1 MTRGLTRRK
10 PAKGAVRKE
19 TALVEKIA
27 RLELLQAI
35 VVAADETPTLEDAM
49 QTCLDR
55 ICAHIGWPIGH
66 AYLHFGKPSREL
78 VSGPW
83 HLDDPKRCE
92 TFRKATEATRFYP
105 GIGLPGR
112 VLGGGKPLWIA
123 DVTKDPYFTAAR
135 QAAALGVAAGFGIP
149 GRAGREVAGA
159 TE

>member
-1 MTRGLTRRK
+1 MARGLTKRK
-10 PAKGAVRKE
+10 PAKGAVREKA
-19 TALVEKIA
+19 ALGEKIA

-35 VVAADETPTLEDAM
+35 VVAANEAPTLQDAM
-49 QTCLDR
+49 QICLDR

-66 AYLHFGKPSREL
+66 AYLHSGKPSGEL

-92 TFRKATEATRFYP
+92 TFRKATEATRFHP

-123 DVTKDPYFTAAR
+123 DVTKDPYFPSAR
-135 QAAALGVAAGFGIP
+135 QAEAAGVKAGFGIP
-149 GRAGREVAGA
+149 VRAGTEVA
-159 TE
+159 